1 MKIRYPENEEARL
14 SMLRS
19 LKVLDT
25 EAETLF
31 DDLVLLAAQ
40 ISRSPISV
48 LSLVDGDRQ
57 WFKAKRGL
65 DAAETSRE
73 ISFCTHTI
81 LNARGEA
88 FIVRDASE
96 DSKFSDNPLV
106 TGELQIRFYAGFPL
120 VLFGEYAVGS
130 LCVID
135 REAKDLSDEQLTV
148 LSKLADIAIKRLEA
162 LAPDLRSN
170 ALLRYLP
177 QK

>member
-1 MKIRYPENEEARL
+1 PENEEARL
-14 SMLRS
+14 QMLRS

-25 EAETLF
+25 KAETLF
-31 DDLVLLAAQ
+31 DDLVALASQ
-40 ISRSPISV
+40 VTQSPTSV

-65 DAAETSRE
+65 DASETSRE

-81 LNARGEA
+81 LNSRGHA
-88 FIVRDASE
+88 FIVPDATE
-96 DSKFSDNPLV
+96 DAKFSDNPLV
-106 TGELQIRFYAGFPL
+106 TGELQIRYYAGFPL

-135 REAKDLSDEQLTV
+135 REAKELSQEQLTV
-148 LSKLADIAIKRLEA
+148 LAKLADIAIKRLEA

-170 ALLRYLP
+170 AISRYLP
-177 QK
+177 EK